1 MGLDPV
7 LDAKQNILIAEK
19 MYEGLKRL
27 GSLVVFKP
35 RLGVGHWGWESF
47 YSNKENID
55 WLLSW
60 KKKS

>member
-1 MGLDPV
+1 
-7 LDAKQNILIAEK
+7 

-27 GSLVVFKP
+27 GSSVVFKP
-35 RLGVGHWGWESF
+35 RLGIGHWGWESF